1 VDEAE
6 EALARFL
13 DRMILEGAS
22 SVLIIH
28 GHGTGALRQ
37 TVRLILKGTPQI
49 RHFRPGGQ
57 GEGGDGVTVA
67 FLG

>member
-1 VDEAE
+1 VRDDRPPLLPLILAE
-6 EALARFL
+6 VP
-13 DRMILEGAS
+13 

-37 TVRLILKGTPQI
+37 VVRQQL
-49 RHFRPGGQ
+49 RHSDVVSQHRAGRQ

-67 FLG
+67 FFRS